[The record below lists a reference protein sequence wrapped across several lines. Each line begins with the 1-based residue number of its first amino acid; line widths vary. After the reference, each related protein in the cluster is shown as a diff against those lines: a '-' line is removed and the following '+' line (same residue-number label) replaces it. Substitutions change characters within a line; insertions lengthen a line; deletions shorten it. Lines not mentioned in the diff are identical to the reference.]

1 MEVFSIKQKIIIIL
15 FISAILIYLTWP
27 KTKTNIMNDI
37 QQNKPFDVNITGEV
51 VYPGTYTLYYEIGLE
66 KLIEYAGGFTK
77 YANKNINL
85 NQIINKKTT
94 IKIERDP
101 NIIDKININTATYN
115 DLINIPYITERI
127 ALEIIQ
133 TRNEKGYFKS
143 IDDLLEVKYIGEA
156 TLEKIRPYI
165 EV

>member
-1 MEVFSIKQKIIIIL
+1 MKQKILIIL
-15 FISAILIYLTWP
+15 VISSILLYLTWP
-27 KTKTNIMNDI
+27 KPKPNIINSI
-37 QQNKPFDVNITGEV
+37 ENHKPFDVIVTGEV
-51 VYPGTYTLYYEIGLE
+51 VYPGTYTLYYEIELE

-85 NQIINKKTT
+85 NQLVNKKMT
-94 IKIERDP
+94 IKIERNP

-143 IDDLLEVKYIGEA
+143 LDDLLEVKYIGEA